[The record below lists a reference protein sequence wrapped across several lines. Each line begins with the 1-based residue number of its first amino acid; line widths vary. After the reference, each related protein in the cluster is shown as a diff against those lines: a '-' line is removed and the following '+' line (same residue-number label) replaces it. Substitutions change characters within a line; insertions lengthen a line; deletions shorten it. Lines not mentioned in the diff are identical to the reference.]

1 MDTHQEVP
9 TLEEQKEEIRYKL
22 RLIREYYP
30 EVTIGYD
37 NDSSLED
44 LIRIYHITVAR
55 VKKEEDI
62 WCHKATSKM
71 LKIIIAG
78 YSHLQLQES
87 ELAKLFGGK
96 LPAAGVTISNFF
108 DMMNIIADTYQ
119 CDPDNEISKQA
130 TIAKLDAMGI
140 SYAKVLE
147 AITFK
152 SIL

>member
-1 MDTHQEVP
+1 MDSPQEVS
-9 TLEEQKEEIRYKL
+9 TLEEQKEEICYKL

-30 EVTIGYD
+30 EMTIGYD

-44 LIRIYHITVAR
+44 LIRLYHVTVAR
-55 VKKEEDI
+55 AKKEEEI
-62 WCHKATSKM
+62 KRHKATTQM
-71 LKIIIAG
+71 LKMIIAG

-130 TIAKLDAMGI
+130 TVAKLDAMGI

-147 AITFK
+147 AITFN